1 MGFGVVG
8 QRHFGGG
15 IGGDTVQVV
24 LSYFSYAHGFV
35 GDNVTN
41 YEVALASGEIVKA
54 KSSTNKDLWSAL
66 KGGGNSFGIV
76 TRYDLAIFPQG
87 DMCYLKRLADDGI
100 SGAAANRVAKLST
113 TVKADT
119 RILKLGMQ
127 TYRSSFE
134 RIKDVANILFFI
146 TFDLI
151 PAQLISQ
158 SIARGGNATGL
169 TPLDGPIVVILFYV
183 SYDKPADD

>member
-1 MGFGVVG
+1 MDLENETVSVAVGEKWGNVFYKVSALGFGVVG

-15 IGGDTVQVV
+15 IGGDTVQGESTTDIDCHALIFLVV
-24 LSYFSYAHGFV
+24 LSYLSYAHGFV

-87 DMCYLKRLADDGI
+87 DMWCGK
-100 SGAAANRVAKLST
+100 V
-113 TVKADT
+113 
-119 RILKLGMQ
+119 
-127 TYRSSFE
+127 
-134 RIKDVANILFFI
+134 
-146 TFDLI
+146 
-151 PAQLISQ
+151 
-158 SIARGGNATGL
+158 
-169 TPLDGPIVVILFYV
+169 FYF
-183 SYDKPADD
+183 